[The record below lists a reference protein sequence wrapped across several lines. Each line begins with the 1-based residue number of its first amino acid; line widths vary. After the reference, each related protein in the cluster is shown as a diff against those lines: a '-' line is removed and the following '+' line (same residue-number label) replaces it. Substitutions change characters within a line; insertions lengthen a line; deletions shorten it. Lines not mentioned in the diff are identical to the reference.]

1 MATEKGYWFTTENG
15 RHVHAEEGESPAEAT
30 KRVFGD
36 KSEFRQN
43 ETYKELQNSEKIN
56 TIKKSEHELA
66 IKGGAARKLYDE
78 IKSGKRY
85 TYEELLENPVIKDFE
100 AKAQLAMEM
109 AKQRPPMSDEDKVH
123 YTDTF
128 LKDANNTPKGFRADL
143 VMGLPAAGKSSAV
156 VNSLKKKYGAFE
168 FDNDEI
174 KKLLPGY
181 DEHGAA
187 YVHSDSKAVQENALN
202 AFKAGGEFN
211 GANLAIPIIGSKMKD
226 IEKWIPTLQDA
237 GYDVHIHHV
246 EVSNEESMNRAAAR
260 AIETGRY
267 IPLNVIYGY
276 GDKPKEIYEQLKKE
290 NYREVSFE

>member
-1 MATEKGYWFTTENG
+1 MAGFDESKHPRDDAGKFVEQG
-15 RHVHAEEGESPAEAT
+15 GEEA
-30 KRVFGD
+30 
-36 KSEFRQN
+36 FRQN
-43 ETYKELQNSEKIN
+43 TPYTDLTKTEDNHI
-56 TIKKSEHELA
+56 IKKPKELA
-66 IKGGAARKLYDE
+66 IKGEAAKKLYDE

-85 TYEELLENPVIKDFE
+85 TYEELLETPVIKDFE
-100 AKAQLAMEM
+100 SKAQLAMEM

-143 VMGLPAAGKSSAV
+143 VMGLPASGKSSAV
-156 VNSLKKKYGAFE
+156 VNSLKQKYGAFE
-168 FDNDEI
+168 FDNDKI
-174 KKLLPGY
+174 KELLPGY

-187 YVHSDSKAVQENALN
+187 YVHSDSKAVQKNALN

-211 GANLAIPIIGSKMKD
+211 GANLAIPIIGSKRKD
-226 IEKWIPTLQDA
+226 IEEWVKDLQDA

-246 EVSNEESMNRAAAR
+246 EISNEESMNRAVVR

-267 IPLNVIYGY
+267 IPLDKINEY
-276 GDKPKEIYEQLKKE
+276 GDKPKEVYEQLKKG

>member
-36 KSEFRQN
+36 KSEFSQN

-66 IKGGAARKLYDE
+66 IKGEAARKLYDE

-123 YTDTF
+123 YTNTF

-143 VMGLPAAGKSSAV
+143 VMGLPASGKSSAV

-181 DEHGAA
+181 DEYGAA
-187 YVHSDSKAVQENALN
+187 YVHSDSKAVQKNALN

-211 GANLAIPIIGSKMKD
+211 GANLAIPIIGSKRKEIEEWVKD
-226 IEKWIPTLQDA
+226 LQDA

-246 EVSNEESMNRAAAR
+246 EVSNEESMNRSVAR

-267 IPLNVIYGY
+267 IPLEKIAGY
-276 GDKPKEIYEQLKKE
+276 GNKPKEIYEQLKKE